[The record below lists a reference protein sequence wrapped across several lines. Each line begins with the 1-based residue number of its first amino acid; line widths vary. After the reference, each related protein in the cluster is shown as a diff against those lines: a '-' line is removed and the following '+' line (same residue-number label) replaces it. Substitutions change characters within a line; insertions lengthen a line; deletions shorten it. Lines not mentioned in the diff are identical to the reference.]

1 MSLLFNA
8 VKASEGLLKPLRVQR
23 YYKKMTYANKNKKN
37 VHAAGAT
44 PAFIRIGRALGVCV
58 YKDEGRYGITRPRAE
73 RGQRSGNPPIPRVHE
88 KAKRAK
94 LLCVNPSDGQC
105 GGRG

>member
-1 MSLLFNA
+1 MQI
-8 VKASEGLLKPLRVQR
+8 KI
-23 YYKKMTYANKNKKN
+23 KKN

-73 RGQRSGNPPIPRVHE
+73 RGQRSGKPPTPRVP
-88 KAKRAK
+88 KTTKRK
-94 LLCVNPSDGQC
+94 ITIL
-105 GGRG
+105 R